1 MMISA
6 RERKRIQRAV
16 RTGATFI
23 AHVLVQRKGNRR
35 LLFRCMAEPLDY
47 IVRVVQKIIHPEEA
61 RRIERNLLEDLD
73 RRRHFW
79 DFLKA

>member
-1 MMISA
+1 
-6 RERKRIQRAV
+6 
-16 RTGATFI
+16 
-23 AHVLVQRKGNRR
+23 
-35 LLFRCMAEPLDY
+35 
-47 IVRVVQKIIHPEEA
+47 VRVVQKIIHLEEA